1 MKNLFIA
8 TFLISLGATA
18 HSQST
23 SSKPTTLVQTQYN
36 TEYIYKVNEK
46 GDTVKV
52 NNATVVL
59 YLREETCASKAHI
72 HYSSDKTK
80 YCGYFVN
87 GWKVDLIKYK
97 LKGYPEMKAP
107 KAY

>member
-1 MKNLFIA
+1 MKNLIIA
-8 TFLISLGATA
+8 VMAILLSATA
-18 HSQST
+18 HSQT
-23 SSKPTTLVQTQYN
+23 TVVKPTTLIQTQYN

-52 NNATVVL
+52 NNAKVVL
-59 YLREETCASKAHI
+59 YLKEQTCTSKSHV
-72 HYSSDKTK
+72 HYASDKTK
-80 YCGYFVN
+80 YCAYYVN
-87 GWKVDLIKYK
+87 GWKVDLLKYK